1 VTETLSVLRGIA
13 SPVSR
18 WDGGAAA
25 ALSTLEA
32 LAYRSNLLG
41 ADRSLANQGGGNTST
56 KERIADHT
64 GRMLRVL
71 WVKGSGT
78 DLATITPAGFPGIRL
93 DDVLPLRHRKSM
105 SDAEMVDYL
114 LRSGVRPDQPRPS
127 IETLLH
133 AFIPA
138 PFVDHTHPDAVIALT
153 STPRGRELAERAFG
167 DEAVWLDYQRPGF
180 DMSRRIA
187 ELLEQSPS
195 ARAVLLEK
203 HGLVTWGE
211 TGEESYEATIEF
223 VSRAAR
229 AIDEQS
235 GGRFGLG
242 GQRTAA
248 LGEGGEGRL
257 LLAQAL
263 PVLRGS
269 LMEDGRGAILELDR
283 SPEAVAFASARR
295 TADVSQVG
303 APCPDHLINTKQKPL
318 VVDFD
323 PQRDDAGTLGAL
335 FARGTAEYAEW
346 YRGYYERNLDDE
358 TRPFAMDPAG
368 PRIVLVPGVGLVA
381 SGPDAGRARFARD
394 LYHRAIAVE
403 DAADA
408 LGGFLSLSESEAFA
422 IEYWPLE
429 RYKLA
434 QAPPRGELSGRVAVI
449 TGGASGIGRATAR
462 VLAARG
468 AHVVVADLNLD
479 GAKEVADELLATYG
493 IRRGLAVQVDVT
505 SEEAVVEMTRRA
517 VLEYGGLDILVASA
531 GLATSAPVT
540 ETTLEEWEQN
550 YAVLARGYFLAAREA
565 FRVLEAQGRGGSIV
579 FVASKNALVA
589 GANAAAY
596 SSAKAASL
604 HLARCLAE
612 EGGPHGIRVNTVN
625 PDAVIQGS
633 SIWSSDWKAER
644 ASTYGVSE
652 EELQTFYQGRTKLG
666 VAVLPEDVAEAI
678 AFFAGP
684 RSNKSTGN
692 VVNVDG
698 GVTAAYP
705 R

>member
-1 VTETLSVLRGIA
+1 
-13 SPVSR
+13 
-18 WDGGAAA
+18 
-25 ALSTLEA
+25 
-32 LAYRSNLLG
+32 
-41 ADRSLANQGGGNTST
+41 
-56 KERIADHT
+56 
-64 GRMLRVL
+64 M
-71 WVKGSGT
+71 
-78 DLATITPAGFPGIRL
+78 
-93 DDVLPLRHRKSM
+93 
-105 SDAEMVDYL
+105 
-114 LRSGVRPDQPRPS
+114 
-127 IETLLH
+127 
-133 AFIPA
+133 
-138 PFVDHTHPDAVIALT
+138 
-153 STPRGRELAERAFG
+153 
-167 DEAVWLDYQRPGF
+167 
-180 DMSRRIA
+180 
-187 ELLEQSPS
+187 
-195 ARAVLLEK
+195 
-203 HGLVTWGE
+203 
-211 TGEESYEATIEF
+211 
-223 VSRAAR
+223 
-229 AIDEQS
+229 
-235 GGRFGLG
+235 
-242 GQRTAA
+242 
-248 LGEGGEGRL
+248 
-257 LLAQAL
+257 
-263 PVLRGS
+263 
-269 LMEDGRGAILELDR
+269 
-283 SPEAVAFASARR
+283 
-295 TADVSQVG
+295 SQVG
-303 APCPDHLINTKQKPL
+303 APCPDHLINTKHKPL
-318 VVDFD
+318 VADFD
-323 PQRDDAGTLGAL
+323 PRRDDAEVLGQA
-335 FARGTAEYAEW
+335 FARGAAEYGEW

-358 TRPFAMDPAG
+358 TRAFPMDPAG
-368 PRIVLVPGVGLVA
+368 PRVVLVPGVGLVA

-434 QAPPRGELSGRVAVI
+434 QAPARGELAGRVAVI

-462 VLAARG
+462 LLAARG

-479 GAKEVADELLATYG
+479 GAQEVAEELLGTYG
-493 IRRGLAVQVDVT
+493 LRRALAVPVDVT
-505 SEEAVVEMTRRA
+505 SEEAVIEMTRRT

-540 ETTLEEWEQN
+540 ETTLEDWEQN
-550 YAVLARGYFLAAREA
+550 FAVLARGYFLAAREA
-565 FRVLEAQGRGGSIV
+565 FRILEAQGCGGSIV

-652 EELQTFYQGRTKLG
+652 EELQTFYKGRTKLG